1 MHRSRQFY
9 SDPIYPAQISTH
21 TLTPLIF
28 VIMKQIVIFS
38 ENDGWHEQ
46 QLAAAFDRNGGRA
59 QVISLGECRIDTGQS
74 PAGLSI
80 PGFTDTLPDAVF
92 VRAIAAGTFEEVTFR
107 LDILHA
113 LQHSGVVVYN
123 DAASIERT
131 VDKAMTSF
139 LLGKNRI
146 PTPPVWVCENA
157 EAAHDVIRAQLDK
170 SCAMVQKPLFGNCGR
185 GLQLIDSGDYQ
196 LDGDLINGVYYLQR
210 FIDQN
215 DHNGRDWRVL
225 VINHQAVAAMERTSE
240 HWVTNR
246 ARGGECLPAVL
257 TPALRELAEAASK
270 ATGIRYGG
278 VDIIR
283 DAEGNYLVLEVNSV
297 PAWRGLQ
304 SVCAA
309 DIAALLA
316 GDVLRLEGSE

>member
-1 MHRSRQFY
+1 
-9 SDPIYPAQISTH
+9 
-21 TLTPLIF
+21 
-28 VIMKQIVIFS
+28 MKKIVIFS
-38 ENDGWHEQ
+38 ENNGWHEQ
-46 QLAAAFDRNGGRA
+46 RLADAFGHSGSQT
-59 QVISLGECRIDTGQS
+59 QVVSVRDCGIGYEQSRTG
-74 PAGLSI
+74 LYI
-80 PGFTDTLPDAVF
+80 PGFTDTLPHAAF

-123 DAASIERT
+123 DAVSIERT

-139 LLGKNRI
+139 LLGKNRV
-146 PTPPVWVCENA
+146 PTPPVWVCASA
-157 EAAHDVIRAQLDK
+157 EDAHEVIHAQLNK

-185 GLQLIDSGDYQ
+185 GLQLIDSEDYQ

-210 FIDQN
+210 FIDQ
-215 DHNGRDWRVL
+215 DEHNGRDWRVF
-225 VINHQAVAAMERTSE
+225 VINHQAIAAMERISE
-240 HWVTNR
+240 HWITNR

-304 SVCAA
+304 SVCSI
-309 DIAALLA
+309 DIADLLA
-316 GDVLRLEGSE
+316 GDVLAHQFPESEQRFLVS

>member
-1 MHRSRQFY
+1 
-9 SDPIYPAQISTH
+9 
-21 TLTPLIF
+21 
-28 VIMKQIVIFS
+28 MKQIVIFS

-46 QLAAAFDRNGGRA
+46 RLAGAFKRYGAHA
-59 QVISLGECRIDTGQS
+59 QVVSLRDCRIGFEHSQTG
-74 PAGLSI
+74 LYV

-92 VRAIAAGTFEEVTFR
+92 VRAVAAGSFEEVTFR

-113 LQHSGVVVYN
+113 LNLSGVSVCN

-131 VDKAMTSF
+131 VDKGMTSF
-139 LLGKNRI
+139 LLMQNRI
-146 PTPPVWVCENA
+146 PAPPVWVCESA
-157 EAAHDVIRAQLDK
+157 EVAHGVIRTQLK
-170 SCAMVQKPLFGNCGR
+170 RGRSVVQKPLFGNCGR

-196 LDGDLINGVYYLQR
+196 LDAELINGVYYLQQ
-210 FIDQN
+210 FIDQD

-225 VINHQAVAAMERTSE
+225 VINHQAVAAMERISE

-246 ARGGECLPAVL
+246 ARGGKCLPAVL
-257 TPALRELAEAASK
+257 TPALRRLAEDASK

-283 DAEGNYLVLEVNSV
+283 DTRGDYLVLEVNSV

-304 SVCAA
+304 SVCSI
-309 DIAALLA
+309 DIADLLVKDALYQQSGWDQNKILS
-316 GDVLRLEGSE
+316 DR

>member
-1 MHRSRQFY
+1 
-9 SDPIYPAQISTH
+9 
-21 TLTPLIF
+21 
-28 VIMKQIVIFS
+28 MKKIVIFS
-38 ENDGWHEQ
+38 ENNGWHEQ
-46 QLAAAFDRNGGRA
+46 RLADAFAHSGSQT
-59 QVISLGECRIDTGQS
+59 QVVSLRDCGIGYEQSRTG
-74 PAGLSI
+74 LDI
-80 PGFTDTLPDAVF
+80 PGFTDTLPHAAF

-123 DAASIERT
+123 DAVSIERT

-146 PTPPVWVCENA
+146 PTPPVWVCANA
-157 EAAHDVIRAQLDK
+157 EAAHEVIRAHLDK
-170 SCAMVQKPLFGNCGR
+170 SSALVQKPLFGNCGR
-185 GLQLIDSGDYQ
+185 GLQLIDSRDYQ
-196 LDGDLINGVYYLQR
+196 LDAELINGVYYLQR
-210 FIDQN
+210 FIDQAGR
-215 DHNGRDWRVL
+215 NGRDWRIF
-225 VINHQAVAAMERTSE
+225 VINHRAVAAMERISD

-246 ARGGECLPAVL
+246 ARGGKCLPAVL
-257 TPALRELAEAASK
+257 TPALRELAEAASR

-304 SVCAA
+304 SVCPV
-309 DIAALLA
+309 DIADLMAKDLMGRFVESQQKLLM
-316 GDVLRLEGSE
+316 S

>member
-1 MHRSRQFY
+1 
-9 SDPIYPAQISTH
+9 
-21 TLTPLIF
+21 
-28 VIMKQIVIFS
+28 MKQIVIFS

-46 QLAAAFDRNGGRA
+46 QLATAFNRNGA
-59 QVISLGECRIDTGQS
+59 HTQVISLGECRIDTEQS

-80 PGFTDTLPDAVF
+80 PGFTGALPDAVF

-113 LQHSGVVVYN
+113 LKACGVVVYN
-123 DAASIERT
+123 DATSIERT

-146 PTPPVWVCENA
+146 PTPPVWVCASA
-157 EAAHDVIRAQLDK
+157 EAAREVIRAQLDNG
-170 SCAMVQKPLFGNCGR
+170 CAIVQKPLFGNCGR
-185 GLQLIDSGDYQ
+185 GLQLIDGQDYR
-196 LDGDLINGVYYLQR
+196 LDAELINGVYYLQR
-210 FIDQN
+210 FIDQD
-215 DHNGRDWRVL
+215 DHNGRDWRIF
-225 VINHQAVAAMERTSE
+225 VINHQAVAAMERISE

-246 ARGGECLPAVL
+246 ARGGKCLPAVL
-257 TPALRELAEAASK
+257 TPALRELAEAASR

-304 SVCAA
+304 SVCSA
-309 DIAALLA
+309 DIAGLLA
-316 GDVLRLEGSE
+316 GDVLEVI